1 MSTQDGSQLVTKRT
15 EHIVGRKA
23 ELERLRKC
31 LHTRGERHFIYYY
44 GEGGIGKTRMLEELQ
59 MLVTEAGP
67 GFYSTNIIDLF
78 HTDTH
83 STSDMEQAIIEGL
96 DPDEKY
102 FKQYR
107 DERKFYELLRERG
120 TDPGV
125 LEHHRTQLSQYFV
138 DGCLELALDAR
149 KIVICFDTV
158 EIGRAPV

>member
-78 HTDTH
+78 HTDT
-83 STSDMEQAIIEGL
+83 D
-96 DPDEKY
+96 
-102 FKQYR
+102 
-107 DERKFYELLRERG
+107 RKS
-120 TDPGV
+120 V
-125 LEHHRTQLSQYFV
+125 V
-138 DGCLELALDAR
+138 
-149 KIVICFDTV
+149 
-158 EIGRAPV
+158 